1 MSKLF
6 KLREWLTIEEA
17 AEHLTGVLGESVL
30 VKDIYRLALDGYL
43 KLSINIVNGTQVY
56 KGKYIKPEEVEWE
69 EFPTQIINDKIIDSI
84 TIPDSLY
91 IDQNRFLR
99 LDEKVSSIRNV
110 WDLPMLGGERLDIE
124 HYYQQLTGGPAV
136 TLSNLDGA
144 FLEKG
149 EVVCQ
154 LLESWEENEYQ
165 SGSLAQQRDMESH
178 ILKHNLPS
186 EEASKIRSDFKK
198 KRNEFLEK
206 LKSQTDEENYYPAAG
221 LPEEG
226 VLVVRTQAI
235 IDFLNSLQ
243 GDTER
248 PIVTKERQTLLVIIA
263 ALCNEAGIDYQQ
275 RGIAS
280 AIQCLTETIGAPI
293 SDDTIRKV
301 LNQIDNALESRSK

>member
-1 MSKLF
+1 
-6 KLREWLTIEEA
+6 
-17 AEHLTGVLGESVL
+17 
-30 VKDIYRLALDGYL
+30 L